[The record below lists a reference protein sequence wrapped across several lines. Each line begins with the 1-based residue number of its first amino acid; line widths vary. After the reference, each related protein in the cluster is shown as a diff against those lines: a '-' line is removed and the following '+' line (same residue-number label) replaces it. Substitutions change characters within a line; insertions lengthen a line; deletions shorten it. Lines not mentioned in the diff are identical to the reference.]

1 MDAKVLIIC
10 GSQTDLKFLGGAEG
24 FLKEMAINYNIRVA
38 SAHRTPELV
47 RKIAKNAEKN
57 GVEVIVAAAGWAAHL
72 PGVIAAYTILP
83 VIGVPL
89 NTSPLNG
96 IDSVMS
102 ILQMPK
108 GVPVAAVAIGEAG
121 VTNATILAAEILALK
136 YPPVKKKL
144 INWKKRLQ
152 SSANTSSKNKQ

>member
-1 MDAKVLIIC
+1 MQRTLRFKL
-10 GSQTDLKFLGGAEG
+10 
-24 FLKEMAINYNIRVA
+24 NP
-38 SAHRTPELV
+38 TPEQKTVLLDTLAQHAECFNPV
-47 RKIAKNAEKN
+47 AAYGWENAEKN